1 MNKEVLMNAFGQ
13 FLDEVLAQRQDDVLG
28 GMVVDAVQQYLG
40 ECIDEAVDESINRLD
55 SSAVAETLDLATK
68 YDIQR
73 YVDENCLDRES
84 VEAVVED
91 FVNDY
96 DFHETVADVLSDCNV
111 VYTDSL
117 RDEVECALEKADVCL
132 MDDLNYAI
140 DHLDLDD
147 QIDNALDYRDLVSQ
161 DDLECR
167 IGDLVEKCDLSDAV
181 AEILDDDDLVRGA
194 DLEERMDDLGYGA
207 WVDTTAQFMEE
218 MRQKMAY
225 LEMRIILADLEAL
238 KNE

>member
-68 YDIQR
+68 YDIQC

-84 VEAVVED
+84 VCEIIDKYV
-91 FVNDY
+91 FDY
-96 DFHETVADVLSDCNV
+96 DFHEDVSLCLEDCDIV
-111 VYTDSL
+111 TRED
-117 RDEVECALEKADVCL
+117 LE
-132 MDDLNYAI
+132 YAV
-140 DHLDLDD
+140 DHIDLDD
-147 QIDNALDYRDLVSQ
+147 QIDNALDGRDLVYQ
-161 DDLECR
+161 DDLEYKIDDILTDR
-167 IGDLVEKCDLSDAV
+167 DYVERCELSDAV
-181 AEILDDDDLVRGA
+181 SEILYDEDLVKEG
-194 DLEERMDDLGYGA
+194 DLEELMDDLGYGA

-218 MRQKMAY
+218 MRQKMAI
-225 LEMRIILADLEAL
+225 LEMRLILADLEAL